1 MKKSIILLHR
11 MGIFVAPRR
20 EDNYLH
26 SLTISVKDENGLL
39 FDFGGLPLEF
49 EIEIK

>member
-20 EDNYLH
+20 EIIIYIV
-26 SLTISVKDENGLL
+26 LTISVKDENGLL

-49 EIEIK
+49 EIEFK